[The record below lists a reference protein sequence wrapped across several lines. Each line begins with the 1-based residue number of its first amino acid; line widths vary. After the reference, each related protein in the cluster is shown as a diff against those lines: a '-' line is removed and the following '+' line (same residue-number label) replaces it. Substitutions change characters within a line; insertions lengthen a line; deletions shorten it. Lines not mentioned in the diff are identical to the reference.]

1 MQFLRGS
8 RDYCQGVQFH
18 LPENSSD
25 NVVFCFLVL
34 SLFYSFTDG
43 VQWLFQRKLLFLK
56 VSEGDQLFQGGGGR
70 QLFPWRGGG
79 PMGNFYRNPYNLRF
93 SRGGGGP
100 HIPHLDPHML
110 FHNLF
115 FLFQKETLAVASQKI
130 PLKKTIHLSTKT
142 NVWTYR

>member
-8 RDYCQGVQFH
+8 RDYCQGVQVH

-25 NVVFCFLVL
+25 NVVFCFFSPQLIL
-34 SLFYSFTDG
+34 QFYRGCPMVISKKTIIFKGFRGGPTFSWGGG
-43 VQWLFQRKLLFLK
+43 VQSVISIETHITCDFP
-56 VSEGDQLFQGGGGR
+56 GG
-70 QLFPWRGGG
+70 W
-79 PMGNFYRNPYNLRF
+79 
-93 SRGGGGP
+93 GGP
-100 HIPHLDPHML
+100 HIPPLDPHMR

>member
-8 RDYCQGVQFH
+8 RDYCKGVQVH

-34 SLFYSFTDG
+34 SLFYSFTEG

-56 VSEGDQLFQGGGGR
+56 VSEGVQLFQGVR
-70 QLFPWRGGG
+70 ATFSMEGG
-79 PMGNFYRNPYNLRF
+79 PMGNFYRNPCNLLF
-93 SRGGGGP
+93 SRGGGRTP
-100 HIPHLDPHML
+100 YPPLDPHMR

-115 FLFQKETLAVASQKI
+115 LLFQKETLAVASQKI

>member
-8 RDYCQGVQFH
+8 RDYCQGVQVY

-34 SLFYSFTDG
+34 SLFYSLTKG

-56 VSEGDQLFQGGGGR
+56 VSEGVQLFQGWRATFSKGG
-70 QLFPWRGGG
+70 GGG
-79 PMGNFYRNPYNLRF
+79 PMGNFYRNPVIF
-93 SRGGGGP
+93 QGGGP
-100 HIPHLDPHML
+100 HIPPLDPHMR

-115 FLFQKETLAVASQKI
+115 FLFQKDTLAVASQKI